1 MTGLAR
7 SLHPV
12 IVMDGRAHPAEA
24 GKARTTKVER
34 HRDQRHLARRS
45 GGGKGHAIE
54 ITTDRAGNGNI
65 IGEQQIN
72 LIRREATIREI
83 ATDTDGDLAKN
94 IPVRMCLAPF
104 MPDEHVPQPRP
115 FGLVCWRQVWVGY
128 PFRHQTAL
136 SRARCRS
143 F

>member
-1 MTGLAR
+1 
-7 SLHPV
+7 
-12 IVMDGRAHPAEA
+12 MDGRAHPAEA
-24 GKARTTKVER
+24 GKARNTKVER

-94 IPVRMCLAPF
+94 ILVRTCLALF
-104 MPDEHVPQPRP
+104 MPDEHVPQRQPCLTWLVGRAGSMEWGIGGTP
-115 FGLVCWRQVWVGY
+115 F
-128 PFRHQTAL
+128 
-136 SRARCRS
+136 
-143 F
+143 